1 METTT
6 ISVSKETKAEF
17 DEARPENA
25 SSADEFLGM
34 LVASWQGENEMQ
46 REQTIDV
53 EDARILSQH
62 VEKAIAPYFEGLD
75 VGDGTNVV
83 QLEAT
88 EYSKIADELQSRMR

>member
-6 ISVSKETKAEF
+6 ISVSKETKAGF

-34 LVASWQGENEMQ
+34 LLACWEGENDPE

-62 VEKAIAPYFEGLD
+62 VEKAIAPYFEEMD
-75 VGDGTNVV
+75 TETRHTV

-88 EYSKIADELQSRMR
+88 EYSKIADELIQRMR